1 VVVVGQE
8 VAELDVVFA
17 RPLELDVV
25 GLGVAGLGT
34 RLARSE
40 RLAAGLGIRWK
51 TFQVGQLSSAR
62 LFLHGWKTL
71 AFNKSF

>member
-1 VVVVGQE
+1 MVVVGQE
-8 VAELDVVFA
+8 FAELDVVFA

-40 RLAAGLGIRWK
+40 RLAAGLGIR
-51 TFQVGQLSSAR
+51 
-62 LFLHGWKTL
+62 
-71 AFNKSF
+71 